1 MKKILAVIA
10 ISFAIAGIAS
20 AQYVS
25 TVLQDTITAAQ
36 QRIKEDRN
44 NLNVIRQDINA
55 QEQLINSIMNDTS
68 ATAITAD
75 VPAIAAIQAAQSAK
89 VATPAQPV
97 GAKTAEPAVNST
109 GD

>member
-1 MKKILAVIA
+1 MKKLILFIT
-10 ISFAIAGIAS
+10 IFSIGGICF

-25 TVLQDTITAAQ
+25 NTVVQNQILKDQAIINSCKQQIKTAW
-36 QRIKEDRN
+36 
-44 NLNVIRQDINA
+44 QDINA
-55 QEQLINSIMNDTS
+55 IENDNSAI
-68 ATAITAD
+68 AITANT
-75 VPAIAAIQAAQSAK
+75 PAIAAIQAAQSAK

>member
-1 MKKILAVIA
+1 MKKLILFIT
-10 ISFAIAGIAS
+10 IFSIGGICF

-25 TVLQDTITAAQ
+25 NTVVQNQILKDQAIINSCKQQINTAW
-36 QRIKEDRN
+36 
-44 NLNVIRQDINA
+44 QDINA
-55 QEQLINSIMNDTS
+55 IENDNS
-68 ATAITAD
+68 ATAITANT
-75 VPAIAAIQAAQSAK
+75 PAIAAIQAAQSAK